1 METPLDSDRPS
12 DDRFETLV
20 NAIPQLVWMAEADGN
35 ITWYNRRWYEY
46 TGSTFEQMQGW
57 GWQSVHDPDELATVM
72 ERWKACIASGQSF
85 DMVFPLKGR
94 DGVFRPF
101 LTRVNPEIDSS
112 GRVIRWFGTNTDITQ
127 QMDAEER
134 LQHALSAG
142 RGIGTWDWD
151 VPNGK
156 VVADERFARL
166 YGVDV
171 QAAREGAPISDFF
184 KSIHPDDAAR
194 VQQKVLDALRTG
206 AVFSEEYRLLQSDGT
221 ERWVIAEGR
230 CQLSADGTPIRFP
243 GATFD
248 ITDRKV
254 VEKRLL
260 DLNAALERK
269 VIEIARERALTWKVS
284 PDLLGALDS
293 RGYFVS
299 TNPAW
304 LTVLGWSEQ
313 EVASMSIFELLHPDD
328 VERTRIG
335 FNLTQQGQ
343 PAIQFSNRYRHKN
356 GTYRWISWVGVPEE
370 GLVFCSGRDITEEK
384 QQAHALQIAQEALRQ
399 SQKMEAIGQ
408 LTGGI
413 AHDFNNLLQVIS
425 GNLQLIGKLAKGN
438 EKIESRAS
446 NAQAA
451 VQRGAKLSNQLLAF
465 GRKQPLDPKVVHV
478 GRLLNELDDLL
489 RRSLG
494 DSVEIETVI
503 GGGLW
508 NTFVDPSQL
517 ENAILN
523 LAINARD
530 AMQGSGKLTIEV
542 HNASL
547 DDAYA
552 AQNPDIK
559 AGQFVAI
566 AVTDTGPG
574 MTPEVVAQAFEPFFT
589 TKPVGQ
595 GTGLGL
601 AMVYGFMKQSGG
613 NAKIYTELGHG
624 TTIRLY
630 LPRSTLSED
639 VVVDTDFGPADGGTE
654 TILVAEDDE
663 SVRATSVEL
672 LSELGYRVLQ
682 AADADSALAIINSG
696 LPIDLLFTDV
706 VMPGSLKSPELA
718 QQARARLPEIAVLF
732 TSGYTE
738 NAIVHGGRLD
748 PNVDLLGKPY
758 TGDALARK
766 IRHVLANQALR
777 QFAGRKKELAAQ
789 GAVERQRPLRVLL
802 VEDDEIILDTTAQDL
817 QALGHSVQ
825 PCAHV
830 EAATKLLS
838 TMQFDVLVT
847 DVQLAGSSG
856 LELATYARAVG
867 PEIGVV
873 FATGGGAL
881 PQFSVGR
888 PAVTLH
894 KPYDI
899 TAMAR
904 ALVQC
909 LEHGG

>member
-1 METPLDSDRPS
+1 MAD
-12 DDRFETLV
+12 
-20 NAIPQLVWMAEADGN
+20 AIPQLAWMAEPDGN

-57 GWQSVHDPDELATVM
+57 GWQSVHHPDELATVM
-72 ERWKACIASGQSF
+72 KRWQACIASGQSF
-85 DMVFPLKGR
+85 DMVFPLKGH
-94 DGVFRPF
+94 DGVFRHF
-101 LTRVNPEIDSS
+101 LTRVEPQKDGS
-112 GRVIRWFGTNTDITQ
+112 GKVLRWFGTNTDISQ
-127 QMDAEER
+127 QKDAEER

-142 RGIGTWDWD
+142 RGIGTWDWE
-151 VPNGK
+151 VPSGK

-171 QAAREGAPISDFF
+171 QAANDGAPITDFF
-184 KSIHPDDAAR
+184 KAIHPDDVAR
-194 VQQKVLDALRTG
+194 VQQSVSDALKTG
-206 AVFSEEYRLLQSDGT
+206 ALFSEEYRLLQADGT

-230 CQLSADGTPIRFP
+230 CQLSADGSAVRFP
-243 GATFD
+243 GVTFD

-254 VEKRLL
+254 AEKRLL

-284 PDLLGALDS
+284 PDLLGALDG

-304 LTVLGWSEQ
+304 QTVLGWSEQ

-335 FNLTQQGQ
+335 FNLTQQGE
-343 PAIQFSNRYRHKN
+343 PAIRFPNRYRHKN
-356 GTYRWISWVGVPEE
+356 GTYRWISWVGVPEQ
-370 GLVFCSGRDITEEK
+370 GLVYCSGRDITEEK
-384 QQAHALQIAQEALRQ
+384 EQAHALEVAQEALRQ

-413 AHDFNNLLQVIS
+413 AHDFNNLLQVIA

-438 EKIESRAS
+438 EKIESRTS
-446 NAQAA
+446 KAQAA

-489 RRSLG
+489 RRSIG
-494 DSVEIETVI
+494 DSIDIETII

-508 NTFVDPSQL
+508 NAFVDPSQL

-530 AMQGSGKLTIEV
+530 AMQGTGKLTIEV

-559 AGQFVAI
+559 PGQYVAI
-566 AVTDTGPG
+566 VVTDVGPG
-574 MTPEVVAQAFEPFFT
+574 MTPEVAAQAFEPFFT

-613 NAKIYTELGHG
+613 NAKIYTEVGHG
-624 TTIRLY
+624 TTVRLY
-630 LPRSTLSED
+630 LPRSTFSED
-639 VVVDTDFGPADGGTE
+639 VVVDTDFGPADGGNE

-663 SVRATSVEL
+663 SVRTTSVEL

-718 QQARARLPEIAVLF
+718 QRARARLPEIAVLF

-748 PNVDLLGKPY
+748 PNVDLLSKPY

-777 QFAGRKKELAAQ
+777 QFAERKED
-789 GAVERQRPLRVLL
+789 GAPRGDVGRQRRLRVLL
-802 VEDDEIILDTTAQDL
+802 VEDDELILDSTADSL
-817 QALGHSVQ
+817 QALGHLVQ
-825 PCAHV
+825 PCSNV
-830 EAATKLLS
+830 DAARTLLS
-838 TMQFDVLVT
+838 TTLFDVLMT
-847 DVQLAGSSG
+847 DVQLAGTSG
-856 LELATYARAVG
+856 LELATHARAVT
-867 PEIGVV
+867 PDIGVV
-873 FATGGGAL
+873 FATGGGDL

-888 PAVTLH
+888 PAMTLH
-894 KPYDI
+894 KPYN
-899 TAMAR
+899 TAGIAK
-904 ALVQC
+904 ALGQC
-909 LEHGG
+909 LERDG